1 MYNQIYEKCVAD
13 EPIIS
18 IEGDITHDG
27 TNLTKDVENISGKVG
42 DWVDFLGGFKV
53 YPVLQVRFTKTIF

>member
-1 MYNQIYEKCVAD
+1 MMLCEILLFESVVALL
-13 EPIIS
+13 S
-18 IEGDITHDG
+18 CWLWSDG
-27 TNLTKDVENISGKVG
+27 INLTKDVENISGKVG